1 LVIIQIPRIVDVAKV
16 SNNALPSDP
25 MECLARWSE
34 LQAFVQTLD
43 TSSAVAVT
51 LEELDCPVPRPRQMF
66 AIGLNYKKHAAE
78 MGSPLPPLPL
88 VFSKFQSSLNSPAGD
103 VTVVGET
110 VDYESELVIIV
121 GKGGRD
127 IVEANA
133 WQHIAGLCVGQ
144 DVSDRGLQYMGSPA
158 QFNMGK
164 SRRGFS
170 PIGPWV
176 TDMTNNP
183 NRDNLHLGCT
193 VNGEKRQDTQTN
205 DMIFEH
211 FTHRFVSLDSCRTLP
226 RRRDL
231 HRLTFRRGTRPQTTS
246 LHEAWRRR

>member
-1 LVIIQIPRIVDVAKV
+1 
-16 SNNALPSDP
+16 
-25 MECLARWSE
+25 
-34 LQAFVQTLD
+34 
-43 TSSAVAVT
+43 
-51 LEELDCPVPRPRQMF
+51 MF

-103 VTVVGET
+103 VKVVGET

-164 SRRGFS
+164 SRDWGI
-170 PIGPWV
+170 IGTGVRPADRAMLEGALDRWRALAEPYRTAAREAIARVAARAELSNDVREVV
-176 TDMTNNP
+176 TRALAD
-183 NRDNLHLGCT
+183 
-193 VNGEKRQDTQTN
+193 
-205 DMIFEH
+205 
-211 FTHRFVSLDSCRTLP
+211 
-226 RRRDL
+226 
-231 HRLTFRRGTRPQTTS
+231 
-246 LHEAWRRR
+246 